1 MVLMQKQQEYL
12 VEQQKLEERNRIE
25 KEILEKERL
34 TQFKNKNKDE
44 ESKSLNFF
52 LLFYTSNKKD
62 DLAVLRKNLFT
73 KGGSEPTQSFTS
85 FWLTHQTMKK

>member
-44 ESKSLNFF
+44 ESMSLNFF

-73 KGGSEPTQSFTS
+73 KGG
-85 FWLTHQTMKK
+85 